1 MRKISLRYVCALEH
15 CNLNRETA
23 DPRRNHKLACNRVYM
38 DALRIQGRERSVQVA
53 CKNRTV
59 ETFGYVE
66 LLDFMERVDYLR

>member
-1 MRKISLRYVCALEH
+1 
-15 CNLNRETA
+15 
-23 DPRRNHKLACNRVYM
+23 M